1 IFFRH
6 SLLSSTHFKMPNNA
20 DAMKFGL
27 AAGAAMGVIVYVLAG
42 TASSTSLAATHVNI
56 QQAPAVIP
64 RMASV
69 PSAYT
74 IATNPIGASARVV
87 DANYESTDYLTLP
100 ATEKST
106 MGSLLM
112 IAAAGV
118 AAAVAFV
125 WKSVPRQQDSVI
137 NVPLLP
143 VSVATMATSGKKSK
157 APAADNLSQWYG
169 PDRAKWLGP
178 LTGQVPAY
186 LTGEL
191 PGDYGWDT
199 AGLGADPVTLARY
212 REAEVIHARWAMLG
226 ALGVVTPELLAG
238 NGVPFGEGAV
248 WYKAG
253 AQIFSA
259 DGLNYLGNPSLIH
272 AQSVVL
278 TFLSTL
284 AIMGAVEAY
293 RYGGG
298 VGDFGRE
305 LDTLYPG
312 GPFDPLGLAN
322 DPDALAELKVKE
334 LKNGRL
340 AMVAMLGF
348 YVQPLVTKAGP
359 VENLTFHL
367 ADPSSNNIF
376 SFTSGFAMFAATGS
390 KWYGPNRPK
399 WLGPLSGGAV
409 PEYLKGEYA
418 GDYGFDTAGL
428 AADPKLFQR
437 YRDAELQNGRWAMLG
452 VLGCLAP
459 EVLSNVFGVPYPEP
473 VWFKT
478 GATILNGGSIDYLAN
493 PKLIHA
499 SNLLLTLV
507 LELVFFFA
515 AETWREAG
523 EGPLGK
529 AQDKSYPGGV
539 FDPLGLSKDPA
550 AFAEAKVKEVKN
562 GRLAM
567 LAMLGL
573 FVQAGVTGQSP
584 LENLSAHLANPGVN
598 FWTSYAPTLAM
609 FAASG
614 RKSAAPK

>member
-1 IFFRH
+1 
-6 SLLSSTHFKMPNNA
+6 
-20 DAMKFGL
+20 
-27 AAGAAMGVIVYVLAG
+27 
-42 TASSTSLAATHVNI
+42 
-56 QQAPAVIP
+56 
-64 RMASV
+64 
-69 PSAYT
+69 
-74 IATNPIGASARVV
+74 
-87 DANYESTDYLTLP
+87 
-100 ATEKST
+100 
-106 MGSLLM
+106 
-112 IAAAGV
+112 
-118 AAAVAFV
+118 
-125 WKSVPRQQDSVI
+125 
-137 NVPLLP
+137 
-143 VSVATMATSGKKSK
+143 
-157 APAADNLSQWYG
+157 
-169 PDRAKWLGP
+169 
-178 LTGQVPAY
+178 
-186 LTGEL
+186 
-191 PGDYGWDT
+191 
-199 AGLGADPVTLARY
+199 
-212 REAEVIHARWAMLG
+212 
-226 ALGVVTPELLAG
+226 
-238 NGVPFGEGAV
+238 
-248 WYKAG
+248 
-253 AQIFSA
+253 
-259 DGLNYLGNPSLIH
+259 
-272 AQSVVL
+272 
-278 TFLSTL
+278 
-284 AIMGAVEAY
+284 
-293 RYGGG
+293 
-298 VGDFGRE
+298 
-305 LDTLYPG
+305 
-312 GPFDPLGLAN
+312 
-322 DPDALAELKVKE
+322 
-334 LKNGRL
+334 
-340 AMVAMLGF
+340 MVAMLGF

-367 ADPSSNNIF
+367 ADPSANNIF

-614 RKSAAPK
+614 RKSAAPKSDNLSQWYGPDRAKWLGPLTGEVPSYLTGELPGDYGWDTAGLGSDPTTLARYREAEVIH